1 MLFGIGERPDVLSF
15 FCSTFSSVR
24 SDGPSGTSRIR
35 DKLCMGYGTNRLGR
49 TIIAEKSPKA
59 SFFLSD
65 YMCLCAITRKKE
77 RKPEQA
83 PTVLCHRKLVQFRLV
98 LRPTFPFRRTRACP
112 VLRRRCRR
120 SRRRQAR
127 TANAQPLA
135 FSCSS
140 TSSSSWRQSIESIMS
155 FALCATTT

>member
-65 YMCLCAITRKKE
+65 YMCLCAITKKRTKTRTSSYRPLPSE
-77 RKPEQA
+77 IGAIPSCLT
-83 PTVLCHRKLVQFRLV
+83 PDVSVSSYSRL
-98 LRPTFPFRRTRACP
+98 P
-112 VLRRRCRR
+112 R
-120 SRRRQAR
+120 S
-127 TANAQPLA
+127 
-135 FSCSS
+135 SS
-140 TSSSSWRQSIESIMS
+140 TMSPLPPSPSSDCQCPAPCLFLLLHQQQQLE
-155 FALCATTT
+155 AVH